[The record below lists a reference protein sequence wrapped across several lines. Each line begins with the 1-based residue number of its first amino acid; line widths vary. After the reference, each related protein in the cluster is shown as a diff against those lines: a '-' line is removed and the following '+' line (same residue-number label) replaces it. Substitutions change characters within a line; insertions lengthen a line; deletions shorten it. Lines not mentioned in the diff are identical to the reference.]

1 MAEKV
6 TYGLKN
12 LYYAQKTEDAA
23 GVPAFGTPKAMIGAS
38 EMTLSPVGEV
48 TPIYADDIIYYK
60 ARSNQGYDGSVSV
73 RQIPE
78 DFKVNHIGEYKD
90 TNGVLIEKSN
100 VVPYDFAFLGEFQ
113 VAGDETGDSTGKRFA
128 LYNCSAGRT
137 DLAGKSKEDAIDPN
151 MFEVPITANPTVSDE
166 IVKASVKRSDNQ
178 SVYDA
183 WFDSV
188 YYNPSYAVL
197 YTVTVTVTEDVG
209 GDPIAGALVVVGD
222 KVGITNSSGIARIL
236 QPNGTY
242 DVVTSA
248 SGFTAEVT
256 SVTVSSAAASVDVG
270 LA

>member
-12 LYYAQKTEDAA
+12 LYYAQKTESEA
-23 GVPAFGTPKAMIGAS
+23 GVPSFGTLKNWIGAS

-60 ARSNQGYDGSVSV
+60 ARSNQGYDGSLSV

-78 DFKVNHIGEYKD
+78 DFKINHIGEYKD
-90 TNGVLIEKSN
+90 TNGVLVEKSN
-100 VVPYDFAFLGEFQ
+100 VIPYDFALLGEFQ
-113 VAGDETGDSTGKRFA
+113 VAGDETGDATGKRFA

-137 DLAGKSKEDAIDPN
+137 DLAGKSKEDTIDPN

-166 IVKASVKRSDNQ
+166 IVKASVKKSDNE
-178 SVYDA
+178 SVYNA

-188 YYNPSYAVL
+188 YYNPSYALL
-197 YTVTVTVTEDVG
+197 YTVTVTVTATVG
-209 GDPIAGALVVVGD
+209 GAAIAGALVVVGG
-222 KVGITNSSGIARIL
+222 KVGVTNASGIARIL

-242 DVVTSA
+242 DVIVSASGHTAEVSTVTVTSA
-248 SGFTAEVT
+248 N
-256 SVTVSSAAASVDVG
+256 AAVAVD